1 MRYFVY
7 QITNLLNGKIYV
19 GAHKG
24 EPDDGYM
31 GSGVMITRAIKKHG
45 VENFRKDIL
54 LECETQEQMYLEES
68 RIVTKD
74 FIERE
79 DTYNLTLG
87 GCGSFDHINSDPEA
101 RKQASTKALNTLLSK
116 PKEELE
122 RIYRSRAL
130 NGSRNFWFGK
140 DRSGENNPRFGCVV
154 DQQTRDKIRN
164 SNKRLVEL
172 GLVDYSNCK
181 GAVTKEGRERISEAN
196 SREFKFI
203 NPEGQLVTIV
213 NLAKFCKEIG
223 LSEGSMGHVNKG
235 RNLQHKGWRK
245 A

>member
-31 GSGVMITRAIKKHG
+31 GSGNMIMRAIRKHG
-45 VENFRKDIL
+45 VDNFRKDIL
-54 LECETQEQMYLEES
+54 LECETQEQMYLEEA
-68 RIVTKD
+68 RIVTKE
-74 FIERE
+74 FIKRE

-87 GCGSFDHINSDPEA
+87 GYGSFDHINSNPEA
-101 RKQASTKALNTLLSK
+101 RKHASTKALNTFLSK

-140 DRSGENNPRFGCVV
+140 DRSGENNPRFGVKLDEDLKSRV
-154 DQQTRDKIRN
+154 KAGQRKAIEEGRWN
-164 SNKRLVEL
+164 F
-172 GLVDYSNCK
+172 K
-181 GAVTKEGRERISEAN
+181 GPGDMSKEGRESIAKAN

-203 NPEGQLVTIV
+203 NPEGYVVAIV
-213 NLAKFCKEIG
+213 NLAKFCKENG
-223 LSEGSMGHVNKG
+223 LNEGSMRHVSKG
-235 RNLQHKGWRK
+235 RYIQHKGWRK